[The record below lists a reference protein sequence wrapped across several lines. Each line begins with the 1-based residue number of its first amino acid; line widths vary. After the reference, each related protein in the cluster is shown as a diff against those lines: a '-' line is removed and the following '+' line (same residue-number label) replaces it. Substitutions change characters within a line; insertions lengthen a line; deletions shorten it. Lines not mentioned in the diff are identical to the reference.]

1 MTTSADEQ
9 IRKLEAQRN
18 RIEERLK
25 QLQAKQRRL
34 KRKQSDGWK
43 RKTGETMLQY
53 AAILPENDEQ
63 QHCLKTALN
72 THVTVNGKD
81 VTIANL
87 LHSTYAM
94 IVKDREEQKRQ
105 LFELVGDGGRKS
117 DENAANRP
125 ETPVT
130 SSAADDGPAAGE
142 AVKPTPDD
150 RGETPPHD
158 PAVSTAPAGKP
169 VKPAGNRIRKKNTK
183 TPAMK
188 TPASENDVS
197 RAGR

>member
-1 MTTSADEQ
+1 M
-9 IRKLEAQRN
+9 
-18 RIEERLK
+18 
-25 QLQAKQRRL
+25 
-34 KRKQSDGWK
+34 
-43 RKTGETMLQY
+43 
-53 AAILPENDEQ
+53 
-63 QHCLKTALN
+63 N

-94 IVKDREEQKRQ
+94 IVKDREEQERQ

-117 DENAANRP
+117 DENAASRP
-125 ETPVT
+125 ETLVT
-130 SSAADDGPAAGE
+130 SSAANDEQATGE

-150 RGETPPHD
+150 RGETPPYD
-158 PAVSTAPAGKP
+158 PAASTAPAGKP
-169 VKPAGNRIRKKNTK
+169 VKPAGNRIRKKKTK
-183 TPAMK
+183 TPATK

>member
-34 KRKQSDGWK
+34 KRRQSDGWK
-43 RKTGETMLQY
+43 RKTGETLLQY

-81 VTIANL
+81 VTIADL

-94 IVKDREEQKRQ
+94 IVKDREEQERQ

-117 DENAANRP
+117 DENEAIRP
-125 ETPVT
+125 ETPVM
-130 SSAADDGPAAGE
+130 SSANDGPADGE

-158 PAVSTAPAGKP
+158 PAASTAPAGKP
-169 VKPAGNRIRKKNTK
+169 AGNRTLKKTTK
-183 TPAMK
+183 TPTME

>member
-43 RKTGETMLQY
+43 RKTGETLLQY

-63 QHCLKTALN
+63 QYCLKTALN
-72 THVTVNGKD
+72 THVTVDGED

-94 IVKDREEQKRQ
+94 IVKDREEQERQ
-105 LFELVGDGGRKS
+105 LFEPVGDGGRKS
-117 DENAANRP
+117 DENAASRP
-125 ETPVT
+125 ETPVM
-130 SSAADDGPAAGE
+130 SSAANDGPAAGE

-158 PAVSTAPAGKP
+158 PSSSTAPAGKP
-169 VKPAGNRIRKKNTK
+169 VKPAGNRIRKKKTK
-183 TPAMK
+183 TPATK

>member
-9 IRKLEAQRN
+9 IRKLEEQRN

-43 RKTGETMLQY
+43 RKTGETLLQY

-94 IVKDREEQKRQ
+94 IVKDREEQERQ
-105 LFELVGDGGRKS
+105 LFEPVGGGRKS

-130 SSAADDGPAAGE
+130 SSAADDGPATGE

-158 PAVSTAPAGKP
+158 PSSSTAPAGKP
-169 VKPAGNRIRKKNTK
+169 AGNRTLKKKTK
-183 TPAMK
+183 TPTME

>member
-9 IRKLEAQRN
+9 IRKLEAQRD

-34 KRKQSDGWK
+34 KRRQLDGWK
-43 RKTGETMLQY
+43 RKTGETLLQY
-53 AAILPENDEQ
+53 AAILPENAEQ
-63 QHCLKTALN
+63 QYCLKTALN

-94 IVKDREEQKRQ
+94 VVKDREEQERQ

-117 DENAANRP
+117 DENAVSRP
-125 ETPVT
+125 ETPVM

-158 PAVSTAPAGKP
+158 PAVSKAPAGKP
-169 VKPAGNRIRKKNTK
+169 AGNRTRKKTTK
-183 TPAMK
+183 TPTME

>member
-25 QLQAKQRRL
+25 QLQTKQRRL

-43 RKTGETMLQY
+43 RKTGETLLQY

-87 LHSTYAM
+87 LHSTYSM
-94 IVKDREEQKRQ
+94 IVKDREEQERQ

-130 SSAADDGPAAGE
+130 SSAANDEQATGE

-158 PAVSTAPAGKP
+158 SAVYTAPAGKP
-169 VKPAGNRIRKKNTK
+169 AGNRTRKKKTK
-183 TPAMK
+183 TPTME

>member
-1 MTTSADEQ
+1 MTTSSDEQ

-43 RKTGETMLQY
+43 RKTGETLLQY

-94 IVKDREEQKRQ
+94 IVKDREEQ
-105 LFELVGDGGRKS
+105 EGNS
-117 DENAANRP
+117 SSSSATADENRTRTRQIVRKPPSRHPPRTTSRP
-125 ETPVT
+125 
-130 SSAADDGPAAGE
+130 PA
-142 AVKPTPDD
+142 K
-150 RGETPPHD
+150 R
-158 PAVSTAPAGKP
+158 
-169 VKPAGNRIRKKNTK
+169 
-183 TPAMK
+183 
-188 TPASENDVS
+188 
-197 RAGR
+197 